1 MITVIHPPTDWNKI
15 QADQIENRR
24 QKEEE
29 ENQTRERVQSAR
41 FLCDRRI
48 DAALREFY
56 KETKIVVSAL
66 EVSSRWGNFS
76 ETPNF
81 NIKITGTV

>member
-15 QADQIENRR
+15 EADQIEKRR
-24 QKEEE
+24 LREEE
-29 ENQTRERVQSAR
+29 ENKTRDRVRNAR
-41 FLCDRRI
+41 ELCDRRI
-48 DAALREFY
+48 NSALQEFY